1 LQLEIGLRIKIM
13 VQIALFGTSAD
24 PPTVGH
30 QVILEKLATRFDQVA
45 VWAADNPFKPDQTP
59 LAHRQAML
67 ALLIQDLHQRH
78 PNILLCPQLSDARTL
93 NSVHLAQ
100 QNWPQGQFT
109 LVVGSDVLDSL
120 PNWYRVRELLSTIH
134 LLIVPRP
141 NAPVTSPNLDVLA
154 QLGGQFAVATF
165 MGPDV
170 SSTAYRQSKA
180 EDGMMPAIADYI
192 QRHNLYTRTRGRSL

>member
-1 LQLEIGLRIKIM
+1 
-13 VQIALFGTSAD
+13 
-24 PPTVGH
+24 VGH
-30 QVILEKLATRFDQVA
+30 HVILEKLATRFDQVA